1 MKPLLLLI
9 VILFASL
16 PLPACSTPSSFG
28 VERQEL
34 RVRLDPEHQLLTGET
49 LLQLSGEP
57 AVALSLTLNPA
68 AEIDRV
74 AVAGQ
79 PAHFRRTG
87 DLLVV
92 ELPERSPAPQVTVS
106 YHCRF
111 ADRAPAHPVATED
124 PTYGVSGT
132 ISPQGT
138 YLGSDAEWYPV
149 PPVRPGRRTLT
160 LIAPAGTEAISAG
173 RRIARTTAAGVT
185 SSTWEEE
192 HPVETLALSA
202 GPYRI
207 EERQLGSLPLYT
219 YFLADDA
226 PLADSYLAASAR
238 YLAEDDRRFG
248 TYPFEKFAVV
258 ENFFPT
264 GYGFPSYTLIG
275 GTVIRLPFIIDTSL
289 PHEIAHNWWGN
300 GVLVDYRRGNWSE
313 GLVTYLADYHQE
325 ERQSPRAARGYRF
338 RILADYASLVGP
350 GADFPLRQF
359 VSRSDPASRSIGYG
373 KGAMLFHMIR
383 RRIGNKAF
391 EAALR
396 EVFRDKCFQRASWD
410 DFTRAFSRAA
420 GEELTPFVAQ
430 WLDRPGG
437 PRLSFAGVTRQR
449 RGVEW
454 EVRGTVRQEGTP
466 YAVPLTIRLTAGGES
481 YDRTLQ
487 LASAA
492 TPFAFRVPAAPE
504 RLLLD
509 PEVDLFRL
517 LAADELPATVN
528 RLKGSRA
535 LTVVV
540 ATGYEAYEPLLRLLL
555 RSLGRED
562 AVLVREGALS
572 TAALANRDLLL
583 CGIPRAA
590 GLLPV
595 LPAEVKAAPAGF
607 TVDGVRYAAPGDA
620 LFVAGNRLRSSERV
634 AALFLPRSLAAAEAC
649 ALKITHYG
657 RYSLLVFSAGENRRK
672 ETVPPVAGAG
682 TVVF

>member
-9 VILFASL
+9 VALLAGL
-16 PLPACSTPSSFG
+16 TLPACSASAPSG
-28 VERQEL
+28 VAHQEI
-34 RVRLDPEHQLLTGET
+34 RVRLDPERQLLGGET
-49 LLQLSGEP
+49 LLQLSGAP

-74 AVAGQ
+74 TVAGQ
-79 PAHFRRTG
+79 PARFRRTG
-87 DLLVV
+87 NLLVV
-92 ELPERSPAPQVTVS
+92 DLPSDGSAPLVTVR
-106 YHCRF
+106 YRCRF
-111 ADRAPAHPVATED
+111 ADRAPAHPVVTED

-138 YLGSDAEWYPV
+138 YLGSDAAWYPI

-160 LIAPAGTEAISAG
+160 VAAPAGTEAISAG
-173 RRIARTTAAGVT
+173 RRVARTTGGGVT
-185 SSTWEEE
+185 RSTWEED
-192 HPVETLALSA
+192 HPVETLSLSA

-207 EERQLGSLPLYT
+207 EARRLGALPLYT

-226 PLADSYLAASAR
+226 PLAASYLAASAR
-238 YLAEDDRRFG
+238 YLAEDDGRFG
-248 TYPFEKFAVV
+248 PYPFEKFAVV

-359 VSRSDPASRSIGYG
+359 VGRSDPASRSIGYG

-383 RRIGNKAF
+383 QRIGDRAF
-391 EAALR
+391 MTALR
-396 EVFRDKCFQRASWD
+396 EVFRDKCFRRASWD
-410 DFTRAFSRAA
+410 DFTRAFSRAS
-420 GEELTPFVAQ
+420 GQDLTPFVAQ

-449 RGVEW
+449 RGDEW
-454 EVRGTVRQEGTP
+454 EVRGTVRQEGPLYT
-466 YAVPLTIRLTAGGES
+466 VPVTLRLQAGGKA
-481 YDRTLQ
+481 YDRTLP
-487 LASAA
+487 LTAAA
-492 TPFAFRVPAAPE
+492 TPFTFRVPVAPA
-504 RLLLD
+504 RLQLD

-535 LTVVV
+535 LTLVI
-540 ATGYEAYEPLLRLLL
+540 AAGYEAYEPLLRLLL
-555 RSLGRED
+555 RSLGRDD
-562 AVLVREGALS
+562 AAVVRE
-572 TAALANRDLLL
+572 AALPATALTGRDLLL
-583 CGIPRAA
+583 CGLPAA
-590 GLLPV
+590 PGLLPV
-595 LPAEVKAAPAGF
+595 LPPEVKPGRAGF
-607 TVDGVRYAAPGDA
+607 VVDGVRYAAPGDA
-620 LFVAGNRLRSSERV
+620 LFVAGNRPGSGERV

-657 RYSLLVFSAGENRRK
+657 RYSLLVFAAGENRRK